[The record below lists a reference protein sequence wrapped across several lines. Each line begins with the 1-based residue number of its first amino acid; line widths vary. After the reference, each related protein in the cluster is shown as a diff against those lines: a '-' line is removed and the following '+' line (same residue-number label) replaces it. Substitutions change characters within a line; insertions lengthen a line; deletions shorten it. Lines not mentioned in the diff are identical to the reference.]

1 MLVIYIKLQ
10 EEYYFHKVCKIK
22 MRDRSQCL
30 YIQEKI
36 MVVFS
41 SSSRFPRCKTTSGEK
56 KIEIK
61 PIWITSHQQNFTC
74 NRMKSPTSFS
84 NALASDGQVSPTAC
98 ICFSKR
104 QYSLPITEKQCQP
117 SSLFL
122 SSLDSTENIPVAF
135 PPQKIRESASQT
147 SNQGSIQEHNRSK
160 IPLFHTALYR
170 GCQSQNCLS

>member
-1 MLVIYIKLQ
+1 MQNQNERQVTVFIYPRKDNGCFQL
-10 EEYYFHKVCKIK
+10 EFT
-22 MRDRSQCL
+22 
-30 YIQEKI
+30 
-36 MVVFS
+36 FS
-41 SSSRFPRCKTTSGEK
+41 PVQNNIRRKK

-135 PPQKIRESASQT
+135 PP
-147 SNQGSIQEHNRSK
+147 
-160 IPLFHTALYR
+160 
-170 GCQSQNCLS
+170 